1 MAMTRIERIA
11 LHLKQ
16 EKMKVKTG
24 EPEVSEL
31 SEGVPELRSTEEGV
45 VQYVKYNGA
54 MYKNVLKPV
63 GAGSEVQYGVEQ
75 SDTLTQYAGNAE
87 SGYQK
92 FASGLMLQ
100 WGKVTGNGAVYFARA
115 FATACFNIVLGKTQ
129 SDSPVGIP
137 LVSAV
142 TRTGFTYS
150 SDTTPDT
157 DCYWQ
162 AIGDVEKGSTPK
174 DYS

>member
-1 MAMTRIERIA
+1 MAMTRMERVA

-75 SDTLTQYAGNAE
+75 SDTLVLSAENAE

-100 WGKVTGNGAVYFARA
+100 WGKVTEDETYYFPRA
-115 FATACFNIVLGKTQ
+115 FATACFNIVLGKIT
-129 SDSPVGIP
+129 S
-137 LVSAV
+137 SAGVPRIHTV
-142 TRTGFTYS
+142 TRTSFAYNSMTIE
-150 SDTTPDT
+150 DDFA
-157 DCYWQ
+157 YWQ
-162 AIGDVEKGSTPK
+162 AIGDVEKGSTSK